1 MTPTNIQPQELSWA
15 EIKNIVNSVSDQ
27 VKRTSEKV
35 EETTRQM
42 NKVFRKMRETDYILK
57 ETSDQIKETDKQMK
71 ETGKQMKESFREM
84 RENTDRV
91 LKETSEQIK
100 QTDLQLKQTDLQLK
114 QTDLQIEETNRKYK
128 ELATAFTSTIG
139 NLTEGLLDPS
149 AVCIFQKAGFD
160 VNRYFGDIKKRDKN
174 KKLEMQIDQF
184 MVNGTTAI
192 AMEIK
197 TTCTPDKIDYF
208 IKKMDRFKDLFPEY
222 ADKTVYLAI
231 AAIKYEKE
239 SDIYAHEKGLMV
251 VRATPDNIFTLDS
264 TEGDTLLTF

>member
-1 MTPTNIQPQELSWA
+1 MTPTNFQSQELFWT
-15 EIKNIVNSVSDQ
+15 ELKNIVFAVSEQ
-27 VKRTSEKV
+27 VKENSKEMK
-35 EETTRQM
+35 ENSKEI
-42 NKVFRKMRETDYILK
+42 RENSK
-57 ETSDQIKETDKQMK
+57 EMKEYYKQIKE
-71 ETGKQMKESFREM
+71 SLREM
-84 RENTDRV
+84 RENADHI

-100 QTDLQLKQTDLQLK
+100 R
-114 QTDLQIEETNRKYK
+114 TDLQIEETNRKYK

-160 VNRYFGDIKKRDKN
+160 VNRYFADMKKRDKN

-184 MVNGTTAI
+184 MVNGSTAI

-197 TTCTPDKIDYF
+197 TTCTPEKIDYF

-222 ADKTVYLAI
+222 GDKTIYLAI

-239 SDIYAHEKGLMV
+239 SDSYAHEKGLMV
-251 VRATPDNIFTLDS
+251 VRATPDNIFSLDS